1 MMFWKR
7 RIYADAAAATPLSS
21 RAKRELLRLL
31 GVYGNA
37 GALHS
42 EAQQAKKELEK
53 ARASIAHSIGAHPD
67 EIVFT
72 ASGTEANNLAIGGV
86 LRPLLRQDDDVHAIT
101 LSIEHQSILEPLY
114 ALQRD
119 GLEVSEVGV
128 QPDGTV
134 FPNTLVES
142 IKPTTRFVSVQ
153 LVNSEIGTIVPLKE
167 IAKGVRRA
175 KQKIYLHTDASQA
188 PLWQEINVEKLGVDL
203 MTLDGQKILGP
214 KGIGVLYIKRGT
226 PIEPILWGG
235 SQESGVRGGTENIP
249 HIGAFAVALAD
260 AQKGVARRVQKVSDV
275 RDYLWSEIKKAI
287 PDAIWHGPQKEER
300 VANNINISIPG
311 LDGEMAVVSMDTL
324 GVALSTRSACS
335 TGNEEP
341 SHVITALG
349 VEKSIAKSAIRI
361 TLLPG
366 ATRGEARRIVAA
378 LTETIGRYRI
388 RA

>member
-1 MMFWKR
+1 MLFWKR

-37 GALHS
+37 GALHG
-42 EAQQAKKELEK
+42 EALQAKKELEK
-53 ARASIAHSIGAHPD
+53 ARASVARSIGAHPD

-72 ASGTEANNLAIGGV
+72 ASGTEANNLAITGV
-86 LRPLLRQDDDVHAIT
+86 LNPLLREEDGVHAIT
-101 LSIEHQSILEPLY
+101 LAIEHQSVLEPLR
-114 ALQRD
+114 ARMREGLQ
-119 GLEVSEVGV
+119 VSEVGV
-128 QPDGTV
+128 QTDGTV
-134 FPNTLVES
+134 FPNSIVEA
-142 IKPTTRFVSVQ
+142 IEPTTRFISVQ

-214 KGIGVLYIKRGT
+214 KGIGVLYVKRGT

-235 SQESGVRGGTENIP
+235 KQEFGVRGGTENIP
-249 HIGAFAVALAD
+249 HIGAFAIALAD
-260 AQKGVARRVQKVSDV
+260 AQKGVAHRVKKVSSV
-275 RDYLWSEIKKAI
+275 RDYLLSEIKKVI
-287 PDAIWHGPQKEER
+287 PEAVLHGPQKEGR

-324 GVALSTRSACS
+324 GVAISTRSACS

-341 SHVITALG
+341 SHVIAALG
-349 VEKSIAKSAIRI
+349 VEKSLANSAIRI
-361 TLLPG
+361 TLLPDV
-366 ATRGEARRIVAA
+366 TYTHARRIVAA
-378 LTETIGRYRI
+378 LKETADRYRV

>member
-1 MMFWKR
+1 MVFWKR

-53 ARASIAHSIGAHPD
+53 ARARIAQSIGAHPD
-67 EIVFT
+67 EIIFT
-72 ASGTEANNLAIGGV
+72 ASGTEANNLAIAGV
-86 LRPLLRQDDDVHAIT
+86 LRPLLREEDTVHAIT
-101 LSIEHQSILEPLY
+101 LAIEHQSVLEPLR
-114 ALQRD
+114 ALQRE
-119 GLEVSEVGV
+119 GLLVSEVGV
-128 QPDGTV
+128 QTDGTV

-142 IKPTTRFVSVQ
+142 ITPTTRFISAQ
-153 LVNSEIGTIVPLKE
+153 LVNSEIGTIVPLKD

-175 KQKIYLHTDASQA
+175 VQKIYLHTDASQA

-214 KGIGVLYIKRGT
+214 KGIGVLYVKRGT

-235 SQESGVRGGTENIP
+235 KQESGIRGGTENVP
-249 HIGAFAVALAD
+249 LIGAFAIALAD
-260 AQKGVARRVQKVSDV
+260 AQKGVLRRVQKVSSV
-275 RDYLWSEIKKAI
+275 RDYLWSEIVKAI
-287 PDAIWHGPQKEER
+287 PDAIVHGPQKEGR

-324 GVALSTRSACS
+324 GVALSTRSACA

-341 SHVITALG
+341 SHVIAALG
-349 VEKSIAKSAIRI
+349 TEKSLAHSAIRI
-361 TLLPG
+361 TLLPDV
-366 ATRGEARRIVAA
+366 TRAHARRIVVA
-378 LTETIGRYRI
+378 LVETTERYRM
-388 RA
+388 RT